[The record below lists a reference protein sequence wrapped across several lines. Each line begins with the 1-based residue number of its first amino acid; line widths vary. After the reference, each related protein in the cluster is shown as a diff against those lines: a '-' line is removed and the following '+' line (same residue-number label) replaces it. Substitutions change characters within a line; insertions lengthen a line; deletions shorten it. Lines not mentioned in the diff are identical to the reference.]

1 MDTNVVNMRARQMY
15 ANLGY
20 DEVGVVDCVFNGI
33 PEVKLVCLE
42 KYLLSGK
49 LPLFTH

>member
-1 MDTNVVNMRARQMY
+1 MDTNIINMRARKMY

-33 PEVKLVCLE
+33 SGVKLVCLE
-42 KYLLSGK
+42 KYLLSS
-49 LPLFTH
+49 

>member
-1 MDTNVVNMRARQMY
+1 MDTNIVNMRARQMY
-15 ANLGY
+15 ANLGF

-42 KYLLSGK
+42 EYLL
-49 LPLFTH
+49 